1 MRAGINR
8 GHHPADPSGPSFL
21 HPSPHSVARP
31 AIECFKHESIY
42 TSLHSLLHALV
53 HTFTYPSVHWFS
65 NPFISPVTHAC
76 SQVIPAF
83 ILPRLHHPRFQPFL
97 HLPPSCVKVCTT
109 STYRPSPPH
118 TVSPLHI
125 PSLPSPSLLHLVY
138 CMFHTLSLFSVS
150 LSTRMARTLLYSLP
164 YPQCLLTV
172 GAH

>member
-65 NPFISPVTHAC
+65 NPFIRPVTHAC
-76 SQVIPAF
+76 RQVIPAF

-109 STYRPSPPH
+109 STYRLSHLLPCSIWYTVCFAHLACFPSLF
-118 TVSPLHI
+118 PLEWQGLCFIHCRI
-125 PSLPSPSLLHLVY
+125 PSACS
-138 CMFHTLSLFSVS
+138 
-150 LSTRMARTLLYSLP
+150 
-164 YPQCLLTV
+164 Q
-172 GAH
+172 